1 MNMRI
6 ITAIAALLCT
16 LPLAAQVN
24 TTSTEAPQTPPTA
37 TTQAAA
43 TPATEAPAVAP
54 ADTVVINTAADVVLA
69 EDESSKEVKPLTGLR
84 KRMSQPLKRNNE
96 VVHGAVTITEH
107 GDASKIVNA
116 NLQKTTG
123 SMNGYRIVIFMDNS
137 ATARGGAASARGRF
151 MSIRANI
158 PTYLTY
164 DNPYFKVS
172 VGNFLT
178 KEEAMEVL
186 GSIKQSF
193 PDAFIAQATINVM
206 EFAK

>member
-69 EDESSKEVKPLTGLR
+69 EDESSKEVNR
-84 KRMSQPLKRNNE
+84 SQVLE
-96 VVHGAVTITEH
+96 
-107 GDASKIVNA
+107 
-116 NLQKTTG
+116 
-123 SMNGYRIVIFMDNS
+123 
-137 ATARGGAASARGRF
+137 
-151 MSIRANI
+151 
-158 PTYLTY
+158 
-164 DNPYFKVS
+164 S
-172 VGNFLT
+172 VCRSL
-178 KEEAMEVL
+178 
-186 GSIKQSF
+186 
-193 PDAFIAQATINVM
+193 
-206 EFAK
+206 